1 MLKHIKEIAIGFGI
15 YVFYIIA
22 GSFMMQTLPD
32 LWGHFLWQFVGIGI
46 GFLYLRLKNRK
57 EQIIHDFFPTGSQ
70 VFLFGLL
77 LTLVWIIGQSL
88 AFSIITNSG
97 DRSFE
102 QYQQTLGV
110 NPLLYLLTSLVFAP
124 ISEELIFRGVLY
136 QSFRDHMGHPLVA
149 SLFVSGLFAL
159 SHGTLVHLFVGIGVS
174 LLSIIVYEMTG
185 KIKYCIITHALHNF
199 LATALSGMIPVF
211 PFMYDL
217 DIMLGFASLVIGF
230 LIGILVRVYQKQRI
244 VKEEIINIEEFGG
257 NAYVKK
263 IEEEK
268 ENA

>member
-1 MLKHIKEIAIGFGI
+1 MLKHIKEISIGFGI
-15 YVFYIIA
+15 YVFYILI
-22 GSFMMQTLPD
+22 GSLMMQMLPD
-32 LWGHFLWQFVGIGI
+32 LWGHFLWQFVGIGF
-46 GFLYLRLKNRK
+46 GFFYLYWKKQK
-57 EQIIHDFFPTGSQ
+57 EQIIHDFFPTGKQ
-70 VFLFGLL
+70 VLLFGLL
-77 LTLVWIIGQSL
+77 LTLVWIVGQSL

-136 QSFRDHMGHPLVA
+136 RSFRDHMGHPLVA
-149 SLFVSGLFAL
+149 GLFVSCLFAL
-159 SHGTLVHLFVGIGVS
+159 SHGTAVHLFVGMGVS

-185 KIKYCIITHALHNF
+185 KIIYCIITHALHNF
-199 LATALSGMIPVF
+199 LVTALSGIIPVF

-217 DIMLGFASLVIGF
+217 NIMVILATLISGL

-244 VKEEIINIEEFGG
+244 VKEEIIEEFGG

-263 IEEEK
+263 VEDKK
-268 ENA
+268 EDT